1 MKVHKEQNR
10 GTRDV
15 AIVKVKQVW
24 RTRKTKK
31 HPDVTSEQ
39 LEDVVNQNFGFIS
52 FRHE

>member
-15 AIVKVKQVW
+15 AIVKVKQIW

-31 HPDVTSEQ
+31 QPDVTSEQ

-52 FRHE
+52 FGHE